1 MPVPG
6 RPDTIGVLVKGNGSW
21 ARLNFRFIDAEGEVW
36 ESQGA
41 DWPANLSVNFEA
53 WHWVCFPIDLRAA
66 WPHFIYPNWIKGYW
80 GRVAA
85 PADGAGNRAID
96 FPIRLA
102 GLSVILPRQTLN
114 LTERVPVR
122 ELTLGLKAFAAGKS
136 RSAKDS
142 GATVPDTGVK
152 EEVTR

>member
-1 MPVPG
+1 
-6 RPDTIGVLVKGNGSW
+6 LVQGNGSW

-36 ESQGA
+36 ESRGA
-41 DWPANLSVNFEA
+41 DWPANLSVNFEG
-53 WHWVCFPIDLRAA
+53 WHWVCFPIDLTAA

-85 PADGAGNRAID
+85 TADGAGNRAID

-114 LTERVPVR
+114 LTERVPIR
-122 ELTLGLKAFAAGKS
+122 ELTLGLKAFAAGNS
-136 RSAKDS
+136 RSAKDPAS
-142 GATVPDTGVK
+142 AAMATGVQK
-152 EEVTR
+152 ETTR